1 MLSKKGRLNA
11 LPPICSDKTGIENRK
26 LILIQIDGL
35 SRKQLCQAIENDEMP
50 FVKSL
55 ILKKRYKIS
64 SFYSGLP
71 SSTPSVQAELMYGVR
86 CVVPSFGFYD
96 RKKKEF
102 VSMLYPKIVN
112 EITKELER
120 DNEGLLRGGSA
131 YADDFIG
138 GAEKSLFCVGR
149 NGFYWKWIKN
159 HPLGIL
165 LVAVIHVGILAKI
178 VLLLIVELLL
188 SIISLINGIFNNENL
203 IMEVSFIPAR
213 IGVCV
218 LLRELV
224 VAGVGRDIQ
233 HGYSIIHCNFNGY
246 DEQAHRR
253 GPSSRF
259 AHWTLKGI
267 DNAIRRVSDNTEK
280 FGCKQYNIWIY
291 SDHGQEKTIPYHIEN
306 KRSIHDAVSDVFK
319 CKIIKGYD
327 QPLDTAIVIRRFTF
341 RLIENVKKK
350 FQFNVRREKSV
361 LVSAMGP
368 VGHIY
373 IDEKLTMSQKWNYAS
388 RLVKNANIPA
398 VLFLSDSNRVVG
410 YTYRGACYLPE
421 NIDEVI
427 GANHPFVE
435 EISEDLFTLV
445 AHHYSGEFV
454 ISGWRTDKLPLSFS
468 MENGA
473 HAGPGYEETHGFVL
487 SDSDHSVFAQNY
499 LRPQHLR
506 EAVLNY
512 LNKLNRKT

>member
-1 MLSKKGRLNA
+1 MLSKKGSLNA
-11 LPPICSDKTGIENRK
+11 SALIYPDKTGIENRK

-35 SRKQLCQAIENDEMP
+35 SHKQLCQAIENDEMP
-50 FVKSL
+50 FVKNM

-96 RKKKEF
+96 RNKKEF

-120 DNEGLLRGGSA
+120 NNEGLLRGGCA

-149 NGFYWKWIKN
+149 SGFYWKWIKK

-165 LVAVIHVGILAKI
+165 LVAVIHIGIFAKI
-178 VLLLIVELLL
+178 VLLLIAELLL
-188 SIISLINGIFNNENL
+188 SIVSLINGIINNENL
-203 IMEVSFIPAR
+203 IMEISFIPAR
-213 IGVCV
+213 VGICV
-218 LLRELV
+218 LLRELI

-233 HGYSIIHCNFNGY
+233 NGYSIIHCNFNGY

-267 DNAIRRVSDNTEK
+267 DSAVRRISDNAEK

-341 RLIENVKKK
+341 RLIENIKKK
-350 FQFNVRREKSV
+350 YQIKVKMGRSV
-361 LVSAMGP
+361 FVSAMGP

-373 IDEKLTMSQKWNYAS
+373 ISEKITMSQKWNYAS
-388 RLVKNANIPA
+388 KLVKNANIPT

-410 YTYRGACYLPE
+410 YTCKGACYLPE
-421 NIDEVI
+421 NINEVI
-427 GANHPFVE
+427 GTGHPFVK
-435 EISEDLFTLV
+435 EISEDLITLV

-454 ISGWRTDKLPLSFS
+454 ILGWRTDKLPLSFS

-512 LNKLNRKT
+512 LE